1 MSFNKLSL
9 LCTLPLLALGA
20 NIKRATPDEFGL
32 YGYGDGFGGFP
43 LFYAD
48 GYAYLGEPAS
58 SNSSDPAV
66 VTFSPSGSGTSQSWI
81 GNPNTTLTNYTV
93 SWSDVTFAV
102 PSNSASDKRIQF
114 LTSNDTDSDMTTTGF
129 YFYGHTAF
137 VIEDGQLESPWY
149 ALQVS
154 ERVHALYWNDTSLG
168 QVPVI
173 LRNIAPSNP
182 GSVPGISTEE

>member
-1 MSFNKLSL
+1 MSFTKLSL

-20 NIKRATPDEFGL
+20 KFKRATPDEFGL
-32 YGYGDGFGGFP
+32 FGYGQGFGGFP

-48 GYAYLGEPAS
+48 GYAYLGEPSS
-58 SNSSDPAV
+58 SNSSDPGV
-66 VTFSPSGSGTSQSWI
+66 VTFTPSGSGTSQSWI

-102 PSNSASDKRIQF
+102 PTVSSSDRRVRF
-114 LTSNDTDSDMTTTGF
+114 LTNETSDSDVVTTGF
-129 YFYGHTAF
+129 YFYGSTAF
-137 VIEDGQLESPWY
+137 VVEGGKLESPWY

-173 LRNIAPSNP
+173 LRNNPPSNP
-182 GSVPGISTEE
+182 QNVPGISSN